1 MAPLPRRI
9 FFPVSWTDLA
19 QSDPFVALADG
30 QAIARI
36 EDLLR
41 LAGLV
46 KDLRLDAVKENR
58 PNL

>member
-1 MAPLPRRI
+1 MA
-9 FFPVSWTDLA
+9 FFPVSWTDLV

-46 KDLRLDAVKENR
+46 KDLRSDAVKENR
-58 PNL
+58 PYV